1 MTADR
6 PPPDPAGTTDQAVE
20 VVRSEEQLRVGTSTR
35 VRERVRLRKRV
46 VSEEV
51 TRTVTVAREVLDVER
66 LPADATE
73 PWEYGGNG
81 LAPAADLDIV
91 LHEERVTVTT
101 VVVPVERVRVRV
113 ERITDQVAVA
123 EVLRR
128 EEIDVVTDTEQT
140 R

>member
-6 PPPDPAGTTDQAVE
+6 PSADLPLTADQAVE
-20 VVRSEEQLRVGTSTR
+20 VVRTEEQLRVGTSTR

-51 TRTVTVAREVLDVER
+51 TRTVTVAREVLDVEHV
-66 LPADATE
+66 PADPSD
-73 PWEYGGNG
+73 PWDHPGSE
-81 LAPAADLDIV
+81 PAATDLEIV

-113 ERITDQVAVA
+113 DRVTEQVAIA

-128 EEIDVVTDTEQT
+128 EEVEVLTDVEHP